1 LLLLLLLGQL
11 QHELLLLLLLM
22 LMLLPL
28 VGGGF
33 TVSLCGHRP
42 AAHRTLTGLLNAT
55 CTTCSTPTTHST
67 LALPLRLAFA
77 VHVLNVGKL
86 HELL

>member
-1 LLLLLLLGQL
+1 LGLLLLLLRQL
-11 QHELLLLLLLM
+11 QHWLLLLM

-42 AAHRTLTGLLNAT
+42 AAHRTLAGLLNAT
-55 CTTCSTPTTHST
+55 CTTCSTPTTRST

-77 VHVLNVGKL
+77 VHVLDVGEL